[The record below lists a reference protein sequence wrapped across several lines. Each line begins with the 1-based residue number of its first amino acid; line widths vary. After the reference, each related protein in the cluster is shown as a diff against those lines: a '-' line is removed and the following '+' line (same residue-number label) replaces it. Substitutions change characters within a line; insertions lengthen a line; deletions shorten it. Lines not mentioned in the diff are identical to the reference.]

1 MKVTLTRLDDAFHFE
16 ARGEGGVSMHFDASP
31 DIGGHGLGV
40 RPMQALLMA
49 VGSCS
54 AIDVLSILKKQ
65 RQHVT
70 GCHIEIDGARQ
81 QGQEPSLW
89 ERVHVIFLLE
99 GEIAPEKAQRAVQLS
114 MEKYCSVSKTLE
126 GAGATI
132 TWGVRVNGQ
141 PVN

>member
-16 ARGEGGVSMHFDASP
+16 ARGEGGVAMHFDASP

-65 RQHVT
+65 RQRVT
-70 GCHIEIDGARQ
+70 SCDIEIDGARQ

-89 ERVHVIFLLE
+89 ERVHVIFVLE
-99 GEIAPEKAQRAVQLS
+99 GDIAPEKAQRAVQLS
-114 MEKYCSVSKTLE
+114 IEKYCSVSKTLE
-126 GAGATI
+126 AAGATI

-141 PVN
+141 PAH